1 MISIRTFAIT
11 VLWSVLLAP
20 SLSAR
25 DLSKYRGFHLDSGLP
40 SVAKQVGVEIG
51 DAKVI
56 HERPAVIQELSW
68 RAEPT
73 DSVEEIL
80 FTFHNGDVS
89 RMVVDY
95 NRFNTKGLTSEDMV
109 RAISE
114 VYGDAAR
121 PSAEI
126 VLSSIYNRS
135 ESTAVIARWEDP
147 EWSLNLVRSKYKP
160 TFTFVAISKRL
171 DTAARSAIE
180 EAVRLDRLEA
190 PQKALDLQK
199 TQDEE
204 KRLQQEEART
214 ANRQDFRP

>member
-1 MISIRTFAIT
+1 
-11 VLWSVLLAP
+11 
-20 SLSAR
+20 
-25 DLSKYRGFHLDSGLP
+25 
-40 SVAKQVGVEIG
+40 VEIG

-126 VLSSIYNRS
+126 MLSSIYNRS

-180 EAVRLDRLEA
+180 EAVRLERLEA